1 MGKIIDANTP
11 KGYPVMHKAAL
22 GRPQRSVPNGRARR
36 SQIRCTRSAR
46 KRSPSRRPVEQ
57 RYTASRPAHSILE
70 LSRFSGHLPTPVGR
84 SCSYYDRS
92 LFREC
97 LDSFRTRT
105 AGCLAPLPAGP
116 RAGSGELLG
125 AVESLDHE
133 GSRRSLSG
141 AVHSLRC
148 APGLGRWAVLPE
160 ELKHDRIQPRRVL
173 LRQPRGQPADGLKP
187 RS

>member
-46 KRSPSRRPVEQ
+46 KRSPSTRPVEQ

-116 RAGSGELLG
+116 RAGSGELSELWRAWIARGPDAAYLEPFIRCG
-125 AVESLDHE
+125 A
-133 GSRRSLSG
+133 
-141 AVHSLRC
+141 
-148 APGLGRWAVLPE
+148 
-160 ELKHDRIQPRRVL
+160 PRVS
-173 LRQPRGQPADGLKP
+173 ADGPSCPKSSSTTGSSPGACLYAN
-187 RS
+187 RGAGRLTG